1 MHVVVATGSAGV
13 AKIAKVLG
21 VEFPSALLARA
32 GREWRKGIGGFRMT
46 PERKDIWTSGDAYEP
61 YVGRWS
67 RLVAHD
73 FVDWLDVPAGRHWL
87 DIGCGTGALSQT
99 ILKRA
104 APQALMGIDP
114 SEGFIAHARR
124 IVGDPRAE
132 FRVGDAQSLP
142 ADNQAFDVA
151 VAGLVIN
158 FIPDLAVAAT
168 EMARVTRRGGTAAA
182 YVWDYAGE
190 MQMMRR
196 FWDAAVALDSAASEK
211 DEGRRF
217 PVCRPEPLAALFK
230 DAGLTNVE
238 VRSIDVPTV
247 FKDFDDYW
255 TPFLGG
261 QAPAPGYCLSLTEDR
276 RAALR
281 DRIRSTLPIRDDGS
295 VHLTA
300 RAWAVRGTA

>member
-1 MHVVVATGSAGV
+1 MLAFEAIFP
-13 AKIAKVLG
+13 AKELCD
-21 VEFPSALLARA
+21 
-32 GREWRKGIGGFRMT
+32 GRIGGFRMT
-46 PERKDIWTSGDAYEP
+46 IGRKDVWASGDAYER

-67 RLVAHD
+67 RLVARD
-73 FVDWLDVPAGRHWL
+73 FVDWLDVPAGRRWL

-99 ILKRA
+99 ILERA
-104 APQALMGIDP
+104 APQALMGVDP
-114 SEGFIAHARR
+114 SEGFISHARR
-124 IVGDPRAE
+124 VVGDTRAE

-142 ADNQAFDVA
+142 ADNRAFDVA

-158 FIPDLAVAAT
+158 FVPDMAKAAA
-168 EMARVTRRGGTAAA
+168 EMVRVTRPGGTAAA

-196 FWDAAVALDSAASEK
+196 FWDAAVALNPAALDK

-217 PVCRPEPLAALFK
+217 PVCRPEPVTALFK
-230 DAGLTNVE
+230 NAGLANVE
-238 VRSIDVPTV
+238 VRAIDAPTV
-247 FKDFDDYW
+247 FENFDAYW

-261 QAPAPGYCLSLTEDR
+261 QAPAPGYCMSLSEDL

-281 DRIRSTLPIRDDGS
+281 DRVRSTLPFRDDGS
-295 VHLTA
+295 VHLIA

>member
-1 MHVVVATGSAGV
+1 MLT
-13 AKIAKVLG
+13 
-21 VEFPSALLARA
+21 
-32 GREWRKGIGGFRMT
+32 
-46 PERKDIWTSGDAYEP
+46 ERKDVWSSGDAYEP

-67 RLVAHD
+67 RLVARD
-73 FVDWLDVPAGRHWL
+73 FVDWLKVPADRRWL

-99 ILKRA
+99 ILERA
-104 APQALMGIDP
+104 APQALMGVDP

-124 IVGDPRAE
+124 IISDTRTE
-132 FRVGDAQSLP
+132 FQVGDAQSLP
-142 ADNQAFDVA
+142 ADRQAFDVA

-158 FIPDLAVAAT
+158 FVPDMAKAAA
-168 EMARVTRRGGTAAA
+168 EMVRVTRPGGTAAA

-196 FWDAAVALDSAASEK
+196 FWDAAVALNPAALDK

-217 PVCRPEPLAALFK
+217 PVCRPEPLTALFK

-238 VRSIDVPTV
+238 VRAIDAPTV

-261 QAPAPGYCLSLTEDR
+261 QAPAPGYCMSLSEDR

-281 DRIRSTLPIRDDGS
+281 DRIRSTLPFRDDGS
-295 VHLTA
+295 VHLIA